1 MTLTYLEGCMF
12 LGVDAS
18 LWICELSLLL
28 LDELDDDE
36 RGEVDVDEELEETE
50 LLEAEVV
57 LTFEED
63 RGELEDDELEDTL
76 LLLAED

>member
-12 LGVDAS
+12 LGVEAS
-18 LWICELSLLL
+18 LWIWELSLLL

-36 RGEVDVDEELEETE
+36 RGEVDVDEELEETV
-50 LLEAEVV
+50 LLVAEVV

-63 RGELEDDELEDTL
+63 RGELEDDELEDTVL
-76 LLLAED
+76 LLDED

>member
-63 RGELEDDELEDTL
+63 RGELEDDELEDTVL
-76 LLLAED
+76 LLDED

>member
-76 LLLAED
+76 LLLDED